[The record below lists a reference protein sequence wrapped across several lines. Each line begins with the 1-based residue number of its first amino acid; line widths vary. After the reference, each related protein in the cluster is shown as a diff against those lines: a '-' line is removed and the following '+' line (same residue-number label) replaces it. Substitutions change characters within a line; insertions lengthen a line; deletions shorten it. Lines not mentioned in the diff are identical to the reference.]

1 MNTRTFLTCIAGFF
15 WLFIGAAVAQQTIP
29 EVIDFDGAADGGGSS
44 DTYRSI
50 YSGPVKFTHS
60 RHVED
65 YGAVCGDCHHD
76 SDFEPIESHD
86 PDATYACIECHDE
99 EGLIRGPI
107 AENDASDS
115 DLIAHR
121 SNALHLQCI
130 GCHKLYN
137 ELNRVVRVPESCKTC
152 HAKHPQDWVIK

>member
-1 MNTRTFLTCIAGFF
+1 
-15 WLFIGAAVAQQTIP
+15 
-29 EVIDFDGAADGGGSS
+29 
-44 DTYRSI
+44 
-50 YSGPVKFTHS
+50 
-60 RHVED
+60 VED

>member
-1 MNTRTFLTCIAGFF
+1 MTARTLVTCLAGFF
-15 WLFIGAAVAQQTIP
+15 WLAIGAAVAQQTIP
-29 EVIDFDGAADGGGSS
+29 EVIDFDGATDKGDSR

-50 YSGPVKFTHS
+50 YSGSVKFTHS
-60 RHVED
+60 KHVQD
-65 YGAVCGDCHHD
+65 YGAVCGDCHHN
-76 SDFEPIESHD
+76 SDFEPINSHD
-86 PDATYACIECHDE
+86 PDETYACGECHDE

-137 ELNRVVRVPESCKTC
+137 ELNQVVRVPESCITC
-152 HAKHPQDWVIK
+152 HAKLSQDWVIK